1 MKKFIIQIWGMFDQ
15 VYLFCTRLKCLEKI
29 STNFNIFRVRLT
41 RYKGREVVLSDGT
54 SIKKNDLLIK
64 IHLHNVRILE
74 EMKNK
79 DENFKK
85 SLYLYKKV
93 QESLPDLALYIIH
106 HKNNQQIKGI
116 IGITMIN
123 KGFRRLGF
131 ESVSFSS
138 LSYLWYKRI
147 ALYPIHYLSNSKHS
161 SKSNKTP
168 YPHYLFMSK
177 DMIYKKYGKT
187 SKVIAS

>member
-29 STNFNIFRVRLT
+29 STNYNIFRVRLT

-106 HKNNQQIKGI
+106 HKNNQQIKGV

-131 ESVSFSS
+131 ESVHF
-138 LSYLWYKRI
+138 LVFRI
-147 ALYPIHYLSNSKHS
+147 YGINGLLFTQSTTFPILN
-161 SKSNKTP
+161 T
-168 YPHYLFMSK
+168 LL
-177 DMIYKKYGKT
+177 
-187 SKVIAS
+187 KVTRPLILITCLCQKI